1 MRKSEY
7 GDTICK
13 MWKCFKYIPSNISY
27 IAVGRIGTYK
37 EEHAA
42 VSQVAMGVVKNE
54 KIIASK
60 IHEKEIDT
68 GTIENELARV
78 KIDMMNTTVRCS
90 QLKDCLIDEIDDLN
104 EKDKA
109 VVKLQVE
116 ICRSNDD
123 VEKKMKK
130 VDNLNKKYEQMAKDI
145 GEEEPLGPLEA
156 NIKSLENDIEIMDGN
171 SRRLQEEW
179 VANQAKLIESSEKT
193 ETFEAEKLQK
203 RAIITIL
210 KQKRLRLVQN
220 IHTNKASLREI
231 LARTKNMH
239 NDMSRL
245 NELIG
250 RHLQMRA
257 KLINDNGIS
266 DIEFTEEFKE
276 IQSKL
281 WKIKAKNDHAQSA
294 KEELL
299 KQIMEKEKE
308 ILVWEKKIQLE
319 KETQIALN
327 SSDHAVEIKG
337 MEIEIHR
344 MSHRLEEINRHQEKL
359 IRDMELTIHKREDIA
374 VKYQNTKQ
382 GHMHGT
388 HPQTMADAKK
398 TLGDLKRQIKRNS
411 NEKEVRKPLYHSIFR
426 NHFQFIFLLTRR
438 CI

>member
-1 MRKSEY
+1 
-7 GDTICK
+7 

-266 DIEFTEEFKE
+266 DIEFTEEFME

-398 TLGDLKRQIKRNS
+398 TLGDLKRQIKRKS
-411 NEKEVRKPLYHSIFR
+411 NEKEVRKSLYHSIFR